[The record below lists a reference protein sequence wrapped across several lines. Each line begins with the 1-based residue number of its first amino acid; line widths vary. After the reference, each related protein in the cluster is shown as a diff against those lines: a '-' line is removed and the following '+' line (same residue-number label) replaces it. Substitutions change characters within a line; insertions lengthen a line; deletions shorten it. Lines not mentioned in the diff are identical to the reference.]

1 MVSKSLTKGLGIKR
15 NRVGCLE
22 LGNKGGG
29 RRGWLEPEKKGRV
42 RRWPEGEEMCT
53 GSGPPHGWRGKE
65 GPAPEWT
72 AAVGFR
78 SDLAMASRARENEK
92 GQRWRRGRDGGRGRR
107 EGEAAT
113 IPTPAGVVGLRGRP
127 GRSARRRFP
136 LSNPLSHGRGRKE
149 LTKRFVLREG
159 GNSGEIGGPSLCI
172 SAMGGRVRAKTLA
185 YSFLFW
191 WVVSEYIQTSVLG
204 SAHYQ
209 IQFNSPIRTRLFGQF
224 NNPLKRKRNGN
235 VCIWPRLF
243 GCSYWAVESDL
254 IMG

>member
-1 MVSKSLTKGLGIKR
+1 
-15 NRVGCLE
+15 
-22 LGNKGGG
+22 
-29 RRGWLEPEKKGRV
+29 
-42 RRWPEGEEMCT
+42 MCT

-113 IPTPAGVVGLRGRP
+113 IPTPAGVVDLRGRRR
-127 GRSARRRFP
+127 RSTRRRFP
-136 LSNPLSHGRGRKE
+136 LLIPLSRGRGRKE

-159 GNSGEIGGPSLCI
+159 SNSGEIGGPGLCI
-172 SAMGGRVRAKTLA
+172 GAMGGRVRAKTPA
-185 YSFLFW
+185 YSFPFQS
-191 WVVSEYIQTSVLG
+191 VVSEYIQTSVLG

-209 IQFNSPIRTRLFGQF
+209 IQFNSPIQTSKRTVIAICL
-224 NNPLKRKRNGN
+224 PIVL
-235 VCIWPRLF
+235 
-243 GCSYWAVESDL
+243 CS
-254 IMG
+254 